1 MFTLAKEANELKY
14 LQLLDRTREDINAE
28 STRLIFDYL
37 GFIANDMIML
47 NSNPDAVTNI
57 DKVELLQ
64 AIQPTRMY
72 LEDDVYAYLIH
83 LEDFKTRSRAM

>member
-1 MFTLAKEANELKY
+1 
-14 LQLLDRTREDINAE
+14 
-28 STRLIFDYL
+28 
-37 GFIANDMIML
+37 MIML

-83 LEDFKTRSRAM
+83 LEDFKNKIEGNVNLRLLLLNNFYALEELLKD